1 MPKRSKAPREARA
14 SRKSKPAR
22 KARRTARHAPV
33 RGPEDGAHRISLTV
47 NGARQE
53 RSVEPRVLLVDF
65 LRDHLRLTG
74 THVGCDT
81 SHCGACT
88 VLVGGR
94 AVKSCTMFA
103 VQADGADVTTIEGL
117 ASGAKM
123 HPVQEAFRDNH
134 GLQCGFCTPGV
145 VLAAVAFLRENKAP
159 SEDEIRIAISGNL
172 CRCTGYQNIVK
183 SVAAAASKMAADGG
197 A

>member
-1 MPKRSKAPREARA
+1 MPKRSRTARKT
-14 SRKSKPAR
+14 RPAR
-22 KARRTARHAPV
+22 KAKTARSARRPAPP
-33 RGPEDGAHRISLTV
+33 PENGGHRISLTV

-53 RSVEPRVLLVDF
+53 RGVEPRVLLVDF
-65 LRDHLRLTG
+65 LRDNLRLTG

-88 VLVGGR
+88 VLLDGR

-103 VQADGADVTTIEGL
+103 VQADGSDVVTIEGL
-117 ASGAKM
+117 ASGAKL

-134 GLQCGFCTPGV
+134 GLQCGYCTPGV
-145 VLAAVAFLRENKAP
+145 VLAAVAFLKDNP
-159 SEDEIRIAISGNL
+159 SPTEDEIRVAISGNL

-183 SVAAAASKMAADGG
+183 SVAAAAAKMAADGG